1 MGVPKKSTG
10 QLLAGASVELVG
22 KLMGAGQTPGES
34 WEAACGEVELG
45 GKPVRIPEE
54 PNQEAACWVLL
65 GVELHWCLM
74 PTERR
79 GSKRKEVQWNHEER
93 CPPSQHPPGSCS

>member
-65 GVELHWCLM
+65 GVEQRSVFCSASLPM
-74 PTERR
+74 PQQWTET
-79 GSKRKEVQWNHEER
+79 
-93 CPPSQHPPGSCS
+93 PPASAG